1 MMPVVWAVCQQAS
14 RNPFPMP
21 NKQIAVYVPI
31 ELDAALRALGF
42 HHGWPQRVLLP
53 VLSAA
58 EKYFIEHSITS
69 YDPGNELLFTT
80 FLQSVLTRRPD
91 SKPAAKAKRGG
102 QVNRRAKGVGKNIQ
116 DPVDESGGPVREARA
131 GRDGDE
137 KGSDEK

>member
-1 MMPVVWAVCQQAS
+1 
-14 RNPFPMP
+14 MP

-58 EKYFIEHSITS
+58 SKYFTDHSVTS

-80 FLQSVLTRRPD
+80 FLQSALARRPD
-91 SKPAAKAKRGG
+91 SKPAAKAKRGR
-102 QVNRRAKGVGKNIQ
+102 QVNRRAKGVSKNIQ
-116 DPVDESGGPVREARA
+116 NPVDESGSPVREVGA
-131 GRDGDE
+131 GWNDDE
-137 KGSDEK
+137 KGSDEKRQGEKAVG